1 MDSGGD
7 GGENHAQLLSKTSA
21 HGSTATLVEETP
33 LIDAQPI
40 GQDDA
45 PPPEPEIR
53 AWDTSMLSEV
63 NHDLVHIRIGV
74 VIDSILTL

>member
-7 GGENHAQLLSKTSA
+7 GGENQAQLLSKTSA

-45 PPPEPEIR
+45 PPPDPEPIV
-53 AWDTSMLSEV
+53 WDTSKLSEV
-63 NHDLVHIRIGV
+63 NRNRVYL
-74 VIDSILTL
+74 

>member
-7 GGENHAQLLSKTSA
+7 GGENQAQLLSKTSA

-40 GQDDA
+40 GQEDA
-45 PPPEPEIR
+45 LSPIPEILI
-53 AWDTSMLSEV
+53 WDTSTLSEV
-63 NHDLVHIRIGV
+63 NHN
-74 VIDSILTL
+74 